1 MKKLVLL
8 FTIMLATTAAFS
20 QGVMTLINRSEDFFT
35 AMQQE
40 KFKEANLFF
49 DESVQAKV
57 PVETLQKIWTDLSTK
72 YGKYESADV
81 IQSKT
86 QGEYIVVLME
96 GKFANDTQRFI
107 MAYNKAEKL
116 VGFLLQPKSTAA
128 SYTKPAY
135 ADTTL
140 YRETEIRIKGLK
152 NDDLV
157 GMLTVPKKAKNF
169 PIVVLVHGSG
179 PGDMDETVGA
189 NKPFKDLAA
198 GLAAQG
204 IASLRYVK
212 RTLVYPQEMTGA
224 ITVKEEVLN
233 DAVKGVELAATMPD
247 VDKKQIY
254 VFGHSLGGMLAPRL
268 ANLAPQLKGIILAAA
283 PARKLSDVIT
293 DQNKYMFAQLK
304 DTTAATKKLLD
315 TALLEV
321 NKSRITK
328 LGNMK
333 PDSTVLGLPAA
344 YWVDLNNYDQV
355 ATAKKLSKRILIV
368 QGGNDFQTSDVDYKL
383 WNAALAKKSNAT
395 LKFYPELN
403 HLFTVQTEKGTA
415 QQYQTPGNVSDKL
428 ITDLATWIKAK

>member
-1 MKKLVLL
+1 MKKLILL

-20 QGVMTLINRSEDFFT
+20 QGVMTLINRSQDFFT

-57 PVETLQKIWTDLSTK
+57 PAETLQKIWTDLNTK
-72 YGKYESADV
+72 FGKYESADV

-86 QGEYIVVLME
+86 QGEFIVVLME
-96 GKFANDTQRFI
+96 GKFANDSQRFI
-107 MAYNKAEKL
+107 MAYNKTEKL

-128 SYTKPAY
+128 TYTKPAY
-135 ADTTL
+135 ADTNL

-157 GMLTVPKKAKNF
+157 GMLTVPKNAKNF

-204 IASLRYVK
+204 IATVRYVK
-212 RTLVYPQEMTGA
+212 RTLVYPAEMTGA

-233 DAVKGVELAATMPD
+233 DAVKGVELAATIPG
-247 VDKKQIY
+247 VNTKEIY
-254 VFGHSLGGMLAPRL
+254 LFGHSLGGMLAPRL
-268 ANLAPQLKGIILAAA
+268 ATLAPQLKGIILATA

-315 TALLEV
+315 TALLDI
-321 NKSRITK
+321 NRSRITK

-333 PDSTVLGLPAA
+333 PDSIVLGLPAA
-344 YWVDLNNYDQV
+344 YWIDLNNYDQV
-355 ATAKKLSKRILIV
+355 ATAKKLSKRILIL
-368 QGGNDFQTSDVDYKL
+368 QGGNDFQTSDTDYKL

-395 LKFYPELN
+395 FKFYPELN
-403 HLFTVQTEKGTA
+403 HLLTVQTEKGNS
-415 QQYQTPGNVSDKL
+415 QQYLTPANVSEKL
-428 ITDLATWIKAK
+428 ITDVATWIKAK

>member
-1 MKKLVLL
+1 MKKLILL

-20 QGVMTLINRSEDFFT
+20 QGVMTLINRSQDFFT

-57 PVETLQKIWTDLSTK
+57 PAETLQKIWTDLNTK
-72 YGKYESADV
+72 FGKYESADV

-86 QGEYIVVLME
+86 QGEFIVVLME
-96 GKFANDTQRFI
+96 GKFANDSQRFI
-107 MAYNKAEKL
+107 MAYNKTEKL

-128 SYTKPAY
+128 TYTKPAY
-135 ADTTL
+135 ADTNL

-157 GMLTVPKKAKNF
+157 GMLTVPKNAKNF

-204 IASLRYVK
+204 IATVRYVK
-212 RTLVYPQEMTGA
+212 RTLVYPAEMTGA

-233 DAVKGVELAATMPD
+233 DAVKGVELAATIPG
-247 VDKKQIY
+247 VNTKEIY
-254 VFGHSLGGMLAPRL
+254 LFGHSLGGMLAPRL
-268 ANLAPQLKGIILAAA
+268 ATLAPQLKGIILAAA

-315 TALLEV
+315 TALLDI
-321 NKSRITK
+321 NRSRITK

-333 PDSTVLGLPAA
+333 PDSIVLGLPAA
-344 YWVDLNNYDQV
+344 YWIDLNNYDQV
-355 ATAKKLSKRILIV
+355 ATAKKLSKRILIL
-368 QGGNDFQTSDVDYKL
+368 QGGNDFQTSDTDYKL

-395 LKFYPELN
+395 FKFYPELN
-403 HLFTVQTEKGTA
+403 HLLTVQTEKGNS
-415 QQYQTPGNVSDKL
+415 QQYLTPANVSEKL
-428 ITDLATWIKAK
+428 ITDVATWIKAK

>member
-57 PVETLQKIWTDLSTK
+57 PAETLQKIWTDLSTK

-96 GKFANDTQRFI
+96 GKFANDTQRFV

-128 SYTKPAY
+128 AYTKPAY

-140 YRETEIRIKGLK
+140 YRETEIKIKGLK

-204 IASLRYVK
+204 IASIRYVK

-233 DAVKGVELAATMPD
+233 DAVKGVELAATIPD

-268 ANLAPQLKGIILAAA
+268 ANLTPELRGIILAAA

-321 NKSRITK
+321 NKTRITK

-355 ATAKKLSKRILIV
+355 ATAKKLSKRILIL

-403 HLFTVQTEKGTA
+403 HLLTVQTEKGNA
-415 QQYQTPGNVSDKL
+415 QQYQIPGNVSDKL